1 MNVSRNPLRQILGL
15 VLIFVLSAMVALA
28 QQTRGTLR
36 GVIKDELGAT
46 IVGATVTLTD
56 ANGVEKTT
64 TTNGEGAYVF
74 SGLAPGKYSL
84 RAAATGFANSDETEV
99 DLTASTRQSLDLTLK
114 VTIEEQ
120 KVTIAAETPLSTEA
134 TNNANQTLITGKD
147 LDALPDDPD
156 ELAAAL
162 QALAGP
168 SMGPNGG
175 QIFVDGFSGG
185 RLPPKESI
193 REIRI
198 NQNPF
203 AAENDQPSGRIDVLT
218 RPGTDKIR
226 GSAFVNFQD
235 ESLNSRNPFA
245 TTSSKR
251 SPYQLRQFGGNLGG
265 PLVKKKASY
274 FLDFERREIDDNE
287 LVKATI
293 LDSNRDPLDLGQGVL
308 VPRRNITFS
317 PRFDYQINTNN
328 TLIARYSYNHSS
340 VENSGVGGFSLPE
353 RAYNT
358 SFTQQNI
365 QLTETAVLNA
375 SMINEVKFQFTNQRN
390 ESLADNTAYA
400 LNVSSSFIG
409 GGSQIGHL
417 TNTRKNW
424 ELQNFLAW
432 SKGNHA
438 FKFGG
443 RIRGVRI
450 TDINPNNFGGTYTF
464 TGGLVPTLDASF
476 KPITDKPI
484 FADSLER
491 YRRTLVGLDMHLSA
505 LDIRR
510 LGGNPSQFSIA
521 SGNPEAGVSQ
531 TDYGV
536 YAQDDWRV
544 RPNFTL
550 SYGLRYEGQTNIG
563 SVLNFAPRL
572 AFAWSPGAANSA
584 KPPKMVIRGGGGVF
598 YNRFGEGNI
607 LQANRFNGINQ
618 QQFSL
623 REAPLYQCVNGAAA
637 TPDLAC
643 TFSGSN
649 GHLEYIEPLPN
660 VGLDSFP
667 DRPKLSDLTPTQQ
680 VTWRVA
686 NDLQAPVVYLAG
698 TQVERQLPKRF
709 TMFAGLFL
717 VRIQHVIR
725 ARDVNAPLP
734 GSITQANPR
743 GVRPFGD
750 VGEIYQYESSGRFNQ
765 NQLFIGFNNRFS
777 RALTFFSSYSLSKTT
792 NDTDGQGGSLFPAN
806 SYDLTGEFGRAAF
819 DVRQRFTFAGTL
831 NLPWWQ
837 VSLNPF
843 IVASSGAPF
852 NITTGQDTNGDRL
865 FTERPAFAPA
875 GVDCANPAANIVCT
889 KFGNFNLQPAPG
901 EPLIPRNFGQSPGF
915 VSINMRISKTWNFG
929 TIHSSSASNQNGR
942 EGQGQ
947 PGQRRSGGAGGGGGR
962 GAAAGIPRIG
972 GAGGGPGGG
981 GPGGGGGGRG
991 GGGGALAGIGGPP
1004 SGGGAEAKRYS
1015 MQFSLNFQNLFNHVN
1030 LAPPIGNL
1038 SSPFFGE
1045 SLSLN
1050 GGFGG
1055 FGGGGGGGGGGF
1067 GGGSGAGNRRVTAQ
1081 VRFNF

>member
-1 MNVSRNPLRQILGL
+1 MKVSTNLLRRTLAVTL
-15 VLIFVLSAMVALA
+15 LLVLSAAVGFA
-28 QQTRGTLR
+28 QQTRGSLR

-46 IVGATVTLTD
+46 IVGAIVTVTD
-56 ANGVEKTT
+56 ANGVEKTA
-64 TTNGEGAYVF
+64 TTNGEGVYVF
-74 SGLAPGKYSL
+74 NGMAPGKYSV

-99 DLTASTRQSLDLTLK
+99 DLRAGARESQDLTLK

-120 KVTIAAETPLSTEA
+120 KVTIAAETPLSTES

-203 AAENDQPSGRIDVLT
+203 AAENDQPSGRIDILT

-226 GSAFVNFQD
+226 GSAFFNFQD
-235 ESLNSRNPFA
+235 ESFNSRNPFA
-245 TTSSKR
+245 TSSRKR
-251 SPYQLRQFGGNLGG
+251 SPFQLRQYGGNLGG

-274 FLDFERREIDDNE
+274 FVDFERREIDDSE
-287 LVKATI
+287 LVKATV
-293 LDSNRDPLDLGQGVL
+293 LDANLNPFDLGFGVV
-308 VPRRNITFS
+308 VPRRNVTVS
-317 PRFDYQINTNN
+317 PRIDYQINPNN
-328 TLIARYSYNHSS
+328 TLITRYSYSHSS
-340 VENSGVGGFSLPE
+340 TANGGVIGFSLPE
-353 RAYNT
+353 RAYD
-358 SFTQQNI
+358 SSSTQQNL

-375 SMINEVKFQFTNQRN
+375 ATINEVKFQFTHQRA
-390 ESLADNTAYA
+390 ESLADNSRPA
-400 LNVSSSFIG
+400 LNVSGAFTS
-409 GGSQIGHL
+409 GGSQIGHV
-417 TNTRKNW
+417 TNTRQNW
-424 ELQNFLAW
+424 ELQDFLAW
-432 SKGNHA
+432 SKGTHS

-443 RIRGVRI
+443 RIRGVKI
-450 TDINPNNFGGTYTF
+450 SDINPNNFGGTFTF
-464 TGGLVPTLDASF
+464 TGALVPTLDANNQ
-476 KPITDKPI
+476 PITDQPF

-491 YRRTLVGLDMHLSA
+491 YRRTLLGRQMNLTPTQ
-505 LDIRR
+505 IRAM
-510 LGGNPSQFSIA
+510 GGEPSQFSIA
-521 SGNPEAGVSQ
+521 SGEPKATVSQ

-550 SYGLRYEGQTNIG
+550 SYGLRYEGQTNID
-563 SVLNFAPRL
+563 SKFNFAPRL

-598 YNRFGEGNI
+598 YNRFGEGNT
-607 LQANRFNGINQ
+607 LQASRFNGVNQ

-623 REAPLYQCVNGAAA
+623 REAPLYQCLPGAPAN
-637 TPDLAC
+637 TNSAC
-643 TFSGSN
+643 TISLGGGQTAV
-649 GHLEYIEPLPN
+649 GHLQYFTPAPSP
-660 VGLDSFP
+660 LDSFSAVP
-667 DRPKLSDLTPTQQ
+667 QISSLTATQQ

-686 NDLQAPVVYLAG
+686 GDLQAPVVYLAG

-709 TMFAGLFL
+709 TLFAGVFL
-717 VRIQHVIR
+717 IRIQHVIR
-725 ARDVNAPLP
+725 SRDINAPLP
-734 GSITQANPR
+734 GSITQANPG
-743 GVRPFGD
+743 GVRPFGN
-750 VGEIYQYESSGRFNQ
+750 VGEIYQYESSARFNQ

-792 NDTDGQGGSLFPAN
+792 NDSDGQGGSVFPAN

-819 DVRQRFTFAGTL
+819 DVRHRFTFAGTL

-852 NITTGQDTNGDRL
+852 NIVTGQDTNGDRL
-865 FTERPAFAPA
+865 FTERPSFAPA
-875 GVDCANPAANIVCT
+875 GVDCSHTVANIVCT
-889 KFGNFNLQPAPG
+889 PYGNFNLQPAAG
-901 EPLIPRNFGQSPGF
+901 EALIPRNYGHGPGF
-915 VSINMRISKTWNFG
+915 LSVNMRVSKTWNFG
-929 TIHSSSASNQNGR
+929 TIHSSAAARTDQQ
-942 EGQGQ
+942 GQGQ
-947 PGQRRSGGAGGGGGR
+947 GGQRGGRGGASGAGTPRIPNVGGAGGGSS
-962 GAAAGIPRIG
+962 
-972 GAGGGPGGG
+972 
-981 GPGGGGGGRG
+981 RG
-991 GGGGALAGIGGPP
+991 GGGLSGIGGPP
-1004 SGGGAEAKRYS
+1004 SGGGSEAKRYS
-1015 MQFSLNFQNLFNHVN
+1015 MQFSLNFQNIFNHVN
-1030 LAPPIGNL
+1030 LSPPVGNL
-1038 SSPFFGE
+1038 SSPSFGQ

-1055 FGGGGGGGGGGF
+1055 FGGPGGGGA
-1067 GGGSGAGNRRVTAQ
+1067 GGGSGAGNRKVTAQ

>member
-1 MNVSRNPLRQILGL
+1 MNVSRNFLRQVLGS
-15 VLIFVLSAMVALA
+15 VLIVLLFAVVGLA
-28 QQTRGTLR
+28 QQTRGSLR

-56 ANGVEKTT
+56 ANGVAKTA

-84 RAAATGFANSDETEV
+84 RATAKGFADADETEV
-99 DLTASTRQSLDLTLK
+99 DLAAGRQSVDLTLK

-120 KVTIAAETPLSTEA
+120 KVTIAAETPLSTESTA
-134 TNNANQTLITGKD
+134 NANQTLITGKD

-203 AAENDQPSGRIDVLT
+203 AAENDQPSGRIDILT

-226 GSAFVNFQD
+226 GSAFFNFQD
-235 ESLNSRNPFA
+235 ESFNSRNPFA
-245 TTSSKR
+245 TSSRKR
-251 SPYQLRQFGGNLGG
+251 SPYQLRQYGGNLGG

-274 FLDFERREIDDNE
+274 FIDFERREIDDNE

-293 LDSNRDPLDLGQGVL
+293 LDENLNPFDLGFGVV

-317 PRFDYQINTNN
+317 PRLDYQINPNN
-328 TLIARYSYNHSS
+328 TLIARYSYTH
-340 VENSGVGGFSLPE
+340 NSTANGGVSGFSLPE
-353 RAYNT
+353 RAFD
-358 SFTQQNI
+358 SSSTQQNI

-375 SMINEVKFQFTNQRN
+375 SMINEVKFQFTHQRA
-390 ESLADNTAYA
+390 ESLADNSQPA
-400 LNVSSSFIG
+400 LNVSSSFIS
-409 GGSQIGHL
+409 GGSQIGHV
-417 TNTRKNW
+417 TNNRNNW
-424 ELQNFLAW
+424 ELQDFLAW
-432 SKGNHA
+432 SKGTHS
-438 FKFGG
+438 FKFGA
-443 RIRGVRI
+443 RVRGVSI
-450 TDINPNNFGGTYTF
+450 SDINPNNFGGTFTF
-464 TGGLVPTLDASF
+464 TGALVPTLDALNQ
-476 KPITDKPI
+476 PITNQPI
-484 FADSLER
+484 FVDSLER
-491 YRRTLVGLDMHLSA
+491 YRRTLLA
-505 LDIRR
+505 QR
-510 LGGNPSQFSIA
+510 LGLTPVEARALGGGPSQFSIA
-521 SGNPEAGVSQ
+521 SGEPEASVSQ

-572 AFAWSPGAANSA
+572 FFAWSPGAANSA
-584 KPPKMVIRGGGGVF
+584 KPPKMVIRGGSGVF
-598 YNRFGEGNI
+598 YNRFAEGNS
-607 LQANRFNGINQ
+607 LQAHRFNGVNQ
-618 QQFSL
+618 QQFVVSEL
-623 REAPLYQCVNGAAA
+623 PLYNASGQYVAPITPPPGA
-637 TPDLAC
+637 PGSPLD
-643 TFSGSN
+643 TF
-649 GHLEYIEPLPN
+649 
-660 VGLDSFP
+660 DF
-667 DRPKLSDLTPTQQ
+667 TQAPALNSLNNLGRQ
-680 VTWRVA
+680 ITWRVA
-686 NDLQAPVVYLAG
+686 DDLQAPVVYLTG
-698 TQVERQLPKRF
+698 TQLERQLPKRF
-709 TMFAGLFL
+709 TLFAGLFL

-725 ARDVNAPLP
+725 ARDINAPIP
-734 GSITQANPR
+734 GTN
-743 GVRPFGD
+743 GVRPFGN
-750 VGEIYQYESSGRFNQ
+750 VGEIYQYESSGKFNQ

-792 NDTDGQGGSLFPAN
+792 NDTDGQGGALFPAN

-819 DVRQRFTFAGTL
+819 DVRHRFTFAGTI
-831 NLPWWQ
+831 NLPWQQ

-843 IVASSGAPF
+843 IIVSSGAPF

-865 FTERPAFAPA
+865 FTERPSFAPV
-875 GVDCANPAANIVCT
+875 GVDCNNPAANIVCT
-889 KFGNFNLQPAPG
+889 PFGNFNLRPAPG
-901 EPLIPRNFGQSPGF
+901 EALIPRNFGQGPGF

-929 TIHSSSASNQNGR
+929 AIHSSSAANQRNQ
-942 EGQGQ
+942 EGQTAQAGRGGAGGRGGVGGGV
-947 PGQRRSGGAGGGGGR
+947 PRIPGAGGGGG
-962 GAAAGIPRIG
+962 GIG
-972 GAGGGPGGG
+972 GGG
-981 GPGGGGGGRG
+981 GPRG
-991 GGGGALAGIGGPP
+991 GGGGLAALGGPP

-1015 MQFSLNFQNLFNHVN
+1015 MQFSLNFQNILNHVN
-1030 LAPPIGNL
+1030 LSAPNGNL
-1038 SSPFFGE
+1038 SSPFFGQ

-1055 FGGGGGGGGGGF
+1055 FGGPGGGGGGI
-1067 GGGSGAGNRRVTAQ
+1067 GGGSGAGNRKVTAQ